1 MSADFQLIQ
10 QRTIVLVE
18 PLTDDGR
25 GWVDDQVRADVTRV
39 GPALVVEPRGSADM
53 LPGISSAGLGV
64 ERVSSHGA

>member
-1 MSADFQLIQ
+1 MSADFPLIP

-39 GPALVVEPRGSADM
+39 GPALVVEPRGIADM
-53 LPGISSAGLGV
+53 LTGLSSAGLGV
-64 ERVSSHGA
+64 ERV